1 MHSSIWV
8 LNAQNIQNKTA
19 YTKFIEKTIKAQL
32 PDHLK
37 DPELFELVKTYQVHA
52 HSRTCWKYKVKS
64 YIDNNLI
71 LVK

>member
-8 LNAQNIQNKTA
+8 LNAPNIQNKTA
-19 YTKFIEKTIKAQL
+19 YTKFIEKTIKPQL

-52 HSRTCWKYKVKS
+52 HPRTCWKYKVKS

-71 LVK
+71 LVT